1 MLHIKLMAKKNVKVL
16 KTKEQTLQYRIFLIP
31 AAIGGLIGWVVS
43 GSLELGVIVVI
54 AVLVGNWI
62 GYSFLKKK

>member
-1 MLHIKLMAKKNVKVL
+1 MAKKKVTVL
-16 KTKEQTLQYRIFLIP
+16 KTKAQTMQYRIFLIP
-31 AAIGGLIGWVVS
+31 AAVAGLIGWVVS